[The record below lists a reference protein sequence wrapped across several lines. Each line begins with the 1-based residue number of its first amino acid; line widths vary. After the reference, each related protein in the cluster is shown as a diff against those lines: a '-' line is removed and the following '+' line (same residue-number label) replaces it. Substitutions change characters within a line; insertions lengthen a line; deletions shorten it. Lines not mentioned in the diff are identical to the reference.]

1 MPLECDLE
9 KSFGFEN
16 ESQDELA
23 FKAMCVNYAIH
34 GKPTI
39 YVNNPNTYFNV
50 TGRLTIKNLLFS
62 GINALSVINDKN
74 MDFSILPH
82 LLCVMPNEPNGLL
95 DPNFINGLKNA
106 NT

>member
-16 ESQDELA
+16 ESQDEVA
-23 FKAMCVNYAIH
+23 FRAMCVNYAIH

-106 NT
+106 NN

>member
-1 MPLECDLE
+1 MPLECNLE
-9 KSFGFEN
+9 KSFEFQN
-16 ESQDELA
+16 LDEVEA

-39 YVNNPNTYFNV
+39 YVNDPNIYFNV

-62 GINALSVINDKN
+62 GINSLSVSNEKD
-74 MDFSILPH
+74 MDFSIFPH

-106 NT
+106 NN